1 MDLGM
6 PTNGNA
12 GLAIRQ
18 ATQLQMKMQRTMQN
32 VHYNRT
38 AQCENCRNYDCPVAG
53 IPDTQCRS
61 KMEADSEWLG
71 AM

>member
-12 GLAIRQ
+12 ALEIRQ
-18 ATQLQMKMQRTMQN
+18 AAHFIGINHKPLQSTMHGVMKR

-38 AQCENCRNYDCPVAG
+38 AQCEFCRNYDCPVAG
-53 IPDTQCRS
+53 IPDTQCVS
-61 KMEADSEWLG
+61 KMEA
-71 AM
+71 